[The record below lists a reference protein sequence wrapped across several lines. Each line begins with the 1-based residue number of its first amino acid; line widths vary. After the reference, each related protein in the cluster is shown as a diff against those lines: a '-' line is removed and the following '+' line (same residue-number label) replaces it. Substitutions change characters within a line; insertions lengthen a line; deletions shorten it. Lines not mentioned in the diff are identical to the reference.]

1 MFWNSLSENVVV
13 VDEAEGYA
21 FPLHVSHIIENGVNV
36 NIIYVKTILEVDIA
50 YESLHIR
57 EQDEVVVYNSY
68 TNSVITDKESL
79 WYVYN

>member
-57 EQDEVVVYNSY
+57 EQDEVVAYNSY